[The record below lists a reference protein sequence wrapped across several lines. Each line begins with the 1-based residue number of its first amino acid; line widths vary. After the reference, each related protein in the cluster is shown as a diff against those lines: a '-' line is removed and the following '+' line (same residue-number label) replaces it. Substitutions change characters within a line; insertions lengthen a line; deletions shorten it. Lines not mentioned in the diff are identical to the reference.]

1 MVDFVGRFQWALPL
15 AATHFEFL
23 SLSILRNFFT
33 FFSTISK
40 PHKIYIFLLSS
51 TRRIDWYNF
60 EGIWWWSTFFEK
72 ISKYRNSKSLAARG
86 RARSERPIKATITKY
101 PKSYTKRLVSA
112 SLTRLDKVKVNLR
125 EKLFLLSLRGEVRT
139 RVSKSQKWSRINFFS
154 KYGNFNIFEF
164 DPPFDRSRRDKH
176 FRLLFSSGNMTG
188 SGSKS
193 RLKIGLK
200 IENRTS
206 GCPILTFRPCID
218 ITRWGD

>member
-1 MVDFVGRFQWALPL
+1 MYSLWG
-15 AATHFEFL
+15 FEIVEKKVKKFL
-23 SLSILRNFFT
+23 SIER
-33 FFSTISK
+33 
-40 PHKIYIFLLSS
+40 
-51 TRRIDWYNF
+51 
-60 EGIWWWSTFFEK
+60 E
-72 ISKYRNSKSLAARG
+72 RNSKWVAAKG
-86 RARSERPIKATITKY
+86 RAHWKRPTKSTITKC

-125 EKLFLLSLRGEVRT
+125 EKLFLLSPRGRART

-176 FRLLFSSGNMTG
+176 FQLLFSSGNMTG

-206 GCPILTFRPCID
+206 GCPILTFRPCIN
-218 ITRWGD
+218 ITRWVD

>member
-1 MVDFVGRFQWALPL
+1 MGPSLGGNSLWVS
-15 AATHFEFL
+15 L
-23 SLSILRNFFT
+23 SLYLETFSLFFRPSQNPTNYTYSCSARRDESI
-33 FFSTISK
+33 
-40 PHKIYIFLLSS
+40 
-51 TRRIDWYNF
+51 
-60 EGIWWWSTFFEK
+60 GITLMVFGDGRLFFEK

-86 RARSERPIKATITKY
+86 RARSERRIKATIAEY